1 MVRCLTIKSANIFT
15 MNGFAGAVTVNGG
28 LGADMVV
35 ATSAI
40 NLTLTDTLLVG
51 VGSGVTLVSIA
62 LADLVSPWVLL
73 LTAFVGV
80 SQWLFVATGAC
91 PASLVIERV
100 FHVERG
106 CAR

>member
-1 MVRCLTIKSANIFT
+1 MTWSSWPLERVLFAMAGRC
-15 MNGFAGAVTVNGG
+15 
-28 LGADMVV
+28 
-35 ATSAI
+35 
-40 NLTLTDTLLVG
+40 TLLSV
-51 VGSGVTLVSIA
+51 A
-62 LADLVSPWVLL
+62 LAVLVSPWFLL